1 MMDET
6 QAQLDA
12 HERECA
18 IRYEMVH
25 GKLEQLDKRMWRLEA
40 MIMGSTVIMVGLAA
54 TLITKL

>member
-18 IRYEMVH
+18 VRYEFVQA
-25 GKLEQLDKRMWRLEA
+25 KLESLTNVC
-40 MIMGSTVIMVGLAA
+40 GG
-54 TLITKL
+54 